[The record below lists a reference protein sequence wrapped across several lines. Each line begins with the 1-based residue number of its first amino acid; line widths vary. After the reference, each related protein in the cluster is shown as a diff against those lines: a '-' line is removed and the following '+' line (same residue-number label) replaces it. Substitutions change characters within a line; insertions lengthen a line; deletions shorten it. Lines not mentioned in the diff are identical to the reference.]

1 MPIRFAFYTS
11 VGQQAR
17 QRSVTGHRVG
27 RRHPTIARPLPD
39 TSWIRERQRPM
50 SESHQ
55 EPITASH
62 RPPPPPIPSEVRPG
76 APHRGPLI
84 MILGMMVIVVG
95 GIGLILGPIAW
106 IMGRNDLREMD
117 AGRMDSSGR
126 GNTNA
131 GRICGMIATLI
142 HGTGA
147 VTCLGYFIF
156 MGAMFT
162 SIVGAAAKSQAHLQK
177 AQADAAKPMNQPK
190 AAKKQM
196 PVIAEKAAPAP
207 QIEDWRGPGAPPKF
221 PNPAAHPAPP
231 PRPPNPQTKPPL
243 PTQTP

>member
-55 EPITASH
+55 EHITASP
-62 RPPPPPIPSEVRPG
+62 RPTPPPIPSEDRPC

-84 MILGMMVIVVG
+84 MILGILGIVLG

-131 GRICGMIATLI
+131 GRICGMIATLL
-142 HGTGA
+142 HGTGP
-147 VTCLGYFIF
+147 VTCRAHFIF
-156 MGAMFT
+156 M
-162 SIVGAAAKSQAHLQK
+162 AAIF
-177 AQADAAKPMNQPK
+177 PP
-190 AAKKQM
+190 
-196 PVIAEKAAPAP
+196 ITAPAANSQP
-207 QIEDWRGPGAPPKF
+207 
-221 PNPAAHPAPP
+221 HPH
-231 PRPPNPQTKPPL
+231 
-243 PTQTP
+243 